1 MAMIRSGA
9 MLESLDVLIGLTVV
23 MLILSMVVTLLNQ
36 AILNLLASRADNL
49 RDGLTDLLELLDAG
63 MTRKEGNVVAENVL
77 LHPLIGGKIGS
88 CIPFR
93 LPFIRAV
100 VQFYKRGNVI
110 HREEFVK
117 LLLGFGAT
125 WQSVDN
131 TLKKLEADVAA
142 GNKADVQ
149 KAVERLN
156 YDLKKIQLAEGL
168 FDSLVKNLA
177 SAADTAA
184 QQKAFESLNKALSEK
199 TAPFE
204 KLLTALHQN
213 GIQNPEDTLKNVRQ
227 LALQFEQS
235 HPELAGDFRQ
245 ANALLQKAF
254 SEFLA
259 KINQNFDQVMD
270 RVSVR
275 YTATTRVV
283 TFISAAVVAVAL
295 QLDTIHLINRLSI
308 DDALRESLVET
319 AVRMSKDQ
327 AIADA
332 QAKNSDAEQARKEA
346 EAAETAAQLAT
357 SANAADAADK
367 EKAGARADA
376 LAAAKEA
383 DIADVERKKEYL
395 AFLAKEGL
403 INLPND
409 LQAWRNNWANV
420 SIPGVI
426 ISILLLSL
434 GAPFWYNT
442 LGEFLRL
449 RSLLAQKDDAEKN
462 ARQLPGTQ
470 GTVSPQSPPPG
481 NSTSTNPL
489 QGERGDPNA
498 AG

>member
-1 MAMIRSGA
+1 

-23 MLILSMVVTLLNQ
+23 MLIISMVVTLLNQ
-36 AILNLLASRADNL
+36 AILNLLASRAGNL

-63 MTRKEGNVVAENVL
+63 MTREEGKVIAENAL
-77 LHPLIGGKIGS
+77 LHPVIGGKIGS
-88 CIPFR
+88 WIPARIPFV
-93 LPFIRAV
+93 RAV

-117 LLLGFGAT
+117 LLLGFGAS
-125 WQSVDN
+125 WQGMNDA
-131 TLKKLEADVAA
+131 LKKLEAEVAA
-142 GNKADVQ
+142 GNKANIQ
-149 KAVERLN
+149 KALDQLKADLQKIPQLTAESFENLITELN
-156 YDLKKIQLAEGL
+156 
-168 FDSLVKNLA
+168 
-177 SAADTAA
+177 SAADAVA
-184 QQKAFESLNKALSEK
+184 RKKAFESLKKAVSEK

-204 KLLTALHQN
+204 KLLEALHQN
-213 GIQNPEDTLKNVRQ
+213 GIQNPADTLKNVRQ
-227 LALQFEQS
+227 LALQFEKS

-245 ANALLQKAF
+245 ANALLQAAF

-283 TFISAAVVAVAL
+283 TLISAAAVAVAL
-295 QLDTIHLINRLSI
+295 QLDTIHLINRFSI
-308 DDALRESLVET
+308 DDALRESFVET

-332 QAKNSDAEQARKEA
+332 QTKSNDAAQAQKEA
-346 EAAETAAQLAT
+346 EAAETAARVAK
-357 SANAADAADK
+357 SSNAADAADK
-367 EKAGARADA
+367 EKAAQETRSRADA
-376 LAAAKEA
+376 LTAAAKEA
-383 DIADVERKKEYL
+383 NSADVERKKEYL

-403 INLPND
+403 INLPNNP
-409 LQAWRNNWANV
+409 QTWWRNWADV
-420 SIPGVI
+420 SIPGVV
-426 ISILLLSL
+426 ISTLLLSL

-462 ARQLPGTQ
+462 ARQLPGASA
-470 GTVSPQSPPPG
+470 TVSPRSPSPD
-481 NSTSTNPL
+481 NSTSPNPL

-498 AG
+498 VG

>member
-1 MAMIRSGA
+1 

-23 MLILSMVVTLLNQ
+23 MLIISMVVTLLNQ
-36 AILNLLASRADNL
+36 AVLNLLASRADNL
-49 RDGLTDLLELLDAG
+49 SDGLTDLLELLDAG
-63 MTRKEGNVVAENVL
+63 MTRKEGKVIAENVL
-77 LHPLIGGKIGS
+77 LHPVIGGKTGS
-88 CIPFR
+88 WMPTRIPFVR
-93 LPFIRAV
+93 TA

-117 LLLGFGAT
+117 LLLGFGAS
-125 WQSVDN
+125 WKSLNDA
-131 TLKKLEADVAA
+131 LKNLEAEVAT
-142 GNKADVQ
+142 GTKENIQ
-149 KAVERLN
+149 KALDPLKS
-156 YDLKKIQLAEGL
+156 DLQKIPELAAKPFEKFIKNL
-168 FDSLVKNLA
+168 ESAADAATRQKAFDSL
-177 SAADTAA
+177 
-184 QQKAFESLNKALSEK
+184 QKAISEK
-199 TAPFE
+199 KAPFE
-204 KLLTALHQN
+204 KLLTALDQN
-213 GIQNPEDTLKNVRQ
+213 GIQDPADTLKNVRQ
-227 LALQFEQS
+227 LALQYEKS

-245 ANALLQKAF
+245 ANALLQEAF

-295 QLDTIHLINRLSI
+295 QLDAIHIINRLSI
-308 DDALRESLVET
+308 DDALRASFVET
-319 AVRMSKDQ
+319 AVRMGKDQ
-327 AIADA
+327 AVADA

-346 EAAETAAQLAT
+346 EAAETTAKLAT

-367 EKAGARADA
+367 EKAALEAQSRADA
-376 LAAAKEA
+376 LAAAAKEA
-383 DIADVERKKEYL
+383 NSADVKRKKEYL
-395 AFLAKEGL
+395 ALLAKEGL

-409 LQAWRNNWANV
+409 LQTWWSNWDNV
-420 SIPGVI
+420 SLPGVV

-462 ARQLPGTQ
+462 ARQLPGAS
-470 GTVSPQSPPPG
+470 GTVSPQSPPPD
-481 NSTSTNPL
+481 NSTSPNPL

-498 AG
+498 VG

>member
-1 MAMIRSGA
+1 

-23 MLILSMVVTLLNQ
+23 MLILSMVVTVMNQ

-49 RDGLTDLLELLDAG
+49 RDGLTDLLGLLDAG
-63 MTRKEGNVVAENVL
+63 MTRKEGNVIAENVL
-77 LHPLIGGKIGS
+77 LHPVIGGKIGS
-88 CIPFR
+88 WIPSR
-93 LPFIRAV
+93 LPFVRAV

-117 LLLGFGAT
+117 LLLGFGAS
-125 WQSVDN
+125 WQSVNDALIN
-131 TLKKLEADVAA
+131 LETEVAA
-142 GNKADVQ
+142 GNKAGVQ

-156 YDLKKIQLAEGL
+156 YDLKKIPALAEGL
-168 FDSLVKNLA
+168 FDNLIENLA
-177 SAADTAA
+177 SAADAA
-184 QQKAFESLNKALSEK
+184 ALQKAFQSLNKALSEK

-204 KLLTALHQN
+204 KLLSALHQN
-213 GIQNPEDTLKNVRQ
+213 GIQNPADTLKNVRH

-245 ANALLQKAF
+245 ANALLQEAF

-283 TFISAAVVAVAL
+283 TFISAAVVAIAL

-332 QAKNSDAEQARKEA
+332 QAKSNDAEQARKEA

-367 EKAGARADA
+367 EKAAQVAGARADA
-376 LAAAKEA
+376 AKEA
-383 DIADVERKKEYL
+383 DSVDVDRKKEYL
-395 AFLAKEGL
+395 ALLAREGL
-403 INLPND
+403 INFPND
-409 LQAWRNNWANV
+409 LQTWRNNWADV

-462 ARQLPGTQ
+462 ARQLPGAS
-470 GTVSPQSPPPG
+470 GTVSPQSPAPG
-481 NSTSTNPL
+481 NSTSPNPL
-489 QGERGDPNA
+489 QGERGDPNTA
-498 AG
+498 C